1 MCVSVVNNGHN
12 WFSSPQVSLQAQGLT
27 RPEGLMALVLDTRR
41 EIQYPLRSVRYNQH
55 LPYIYIIYIYIFVNI
70 YYSNTSI
77 SRTHEIYQ
85 LITTSSYRSYSM

>member
-55 LPYIYIIYIYIFVNI
+55 LPYIYIYHIYIYICQ
-70 YYSNTSI
+70 YLL
-77 SRTHEIYQ
+77 Q
-85 LITTSSYRSYSM
+85 